1 MKPVLNN
8 IVGGAGVSNFEN
20 LLLKNKLAVER
31 FVKFKIS
38 NISDAED
45 ILQEIY
51 LIAFKNFPQLNNRN
65 SFKYW
70 ILGIARNKCN
80 DYFRKKA
87 KYFEIPIEELNE
99 LQLISTRFG
108 YIENNIVN
116 DVIET
121 LADKDKQIL
130 YLFYWKEL
138 SQLEIARKLNIPIG
152 TVKSRLYTAKQNFK
166 RIYPTN
172 TYIRKVDDVMNK
184 LPDRLPDYKIT
195 PLSKTPFTVK
205 CEELQ
210 GLSIIPKLGE
220 KTTWGL
226 YDFETKKCDEYS
238 EVSVIGK
245 AEVHG
250 IEGVEIT
257 SIQHDI
263 KNNRVNERAFV
274 AQLTDT
280 HCRYLSETHQEND
293 VKKTITFLDGEIFMN
308 NWGFGED
315 NCGNETELK
324 SKGIINRIGK
334 NITKTSDTEVLDVVG
349 CFKIEIGEK
358 TFDTVCVMELG
369 HFNNAIAIEQYI
381 DENGRTIL
389 WRRFNRDDWATKHY
403 KRKWS
408 EQLPNNEQL
417 IINGETY
424 VHWYDCITDYIL

>member
-250 IEGVEIT
+250 IEGVEIM

-263 KNNRVNERAFV
+263 KNNCVNERAFV

-293 VKKTITFLDGEIFMN
+293 VKKTITFLDGEVFMN

-315 NCGNETELK
+315 DCGNETELK
-324 SKGIINRIGK
+324 PKGIINRIGK

-358 TFDTVCVMELG
+358 SFDTVCVMELG

>member
-138 SQLEIARKLNIPIG
+138 SQLEIATKLNIPIG

-172 TYIRKVDDVMNK
+172 TYIRKVDYVMNK

-250 IEGVEIT
+250 IEGVEIV

-293 VKKTITFLDGEIFMN
+293 VKKTITFLDGEVFMN

-334 NITKTSDTEVLDVVG
+334 NITKTSDIEVLDVVG

-389 WRRFNRDDWATKHY
+389 WRRFNRDDWAIKRY

>member
-20 LLLKNKLAVER
+20 LLMKNKLAVER

-138 SQLEIARKLNIPIG
+138 SQLEIATKLNIPIG

-293 VKKTITFLDGEIFMN
+293 VKKTITFLDGEVFMN

-358 TFDTVCVMELG
+358 TYDTVCVMELG